1 MQADTQAQV
10 AFFLTGRRPAPFL
23 DPVDGLELRPALLAG
38 YRDLAALRH
47 DYPVVLVAKDG
58 GATPV
63 RPLSALVD
71 EAFAKAAVGDDA
83 ARVRQHGLRLEQEIR
98 ALLAGGHTAGPLS
111 VVWDLAVSRLLPK
124 MDPAFADSCKRLRAA
139 IKVDGELADC
149 DAAVP
154 ERLVRHLWQAAQAAK
169 AAAFRERLE
178 RLVAKLSDIL
188 RADYERS
195 REGLS
200 ASRLRASV
208 GAAHAD
214 MIDFDGLSKLLVKV
228 QPKQGMPESRRARIQ
243 SLLDVLRKQRFF
255 AGVGGGTAK
264 PYEFAFDTCGDAL
277 KAYAEREPK
286 LVELA
291 RAVVIAELEIDGEY
305 SPERHDA
312 LFEGYGATGLSPE
325 ELAAYPDSLVCLNGS
340 ALSAQEHGRLMQ
352 LLASGWPIK
361 VLLQI
366 DDLHDAAASDGAFA
380 AGLRS
385 SRIATQA
392 MALNDAF
399 VLQASSS
406 HLVGLAPRV
415 QRGLAYAGA
424 SLFSVFSGASGAR
437 AGLPPYLMAAAA
449 MESRAFP
456 AFSYDPSAGPEWAD
470 RFCLAANTQ
479 VEQDWPL
486 QAFAYE
492 DDRHQRVAQ
501 TVPFTLV
508 DFLASDPRSA
518 PHLARVPREKWN
530 GSMIGIDE
538 SLARPDRGLP
548 DHVPSLLMVDAR
560 DRLQK
565 VVVDQSLVRQAER
578 CRQMWHSLQ
587 ELAGVHN
594 SHARKLLARE
604 QQAWE
609 QRLRDQAPAA
619 PAAPSASAPAA
630 AAAAAVVAPPPAP
643 VVALAEEPAR
653 DPAQAYI
660 ETERCSSCNE
670 CTQLNPKMFAYNE
683 NQQAYIADVNAGTFA
698 ELVQAAEN
706 CQVAVIHPG
715 QPRNAN
721 EPGLAELLERAK
733 PFQ

>member
-10 AFFLTGRRPAPFL
+10 AFFLTGRRPASFL
-23 DPVDGLELRPALLAG
+23 DAVDGLELRPALLAG
-38 YRDLAALRH
+38 YRDLPALRH
-47 DYPVVLVAKDG
+47 DYPVVLVAKNG
-58 GATPV
+58 GANPV
-63 RPLSALVD
+63 RPLSALMD
-71 EAFAKAAVGDDA
+71 EAFASAAVGDDA

-98 ALLAGGHTAGPLS
+98 ALLAGGHTTGVLS
-111 VVWDLAVSRLLPK
+111 VVWDLALSRLMAK

-139 IKVDGELADC
+139 VKVDGELADC
-149 DAAVP
+149 DAALP
-154 ERLVRHLWQAAQAAK
+154 ARLVRHLWQAAQAAK

-200 ASRLRASV
+200 ASRLRESV

-243 SLLDVLRKQRFF
+243 SLLDVFRKQRFF
-255 AGVGGGTAK
+255 AGVAGGTAK
-264 PYEFAFDTCGDAL
+264 PYEFAFDTCGDAF

-291 RAVVIAELEIDGEY
+291 RAVVIAELEIEGEY

-312 LFEGYGATGLSPE
+312 LFEGYGATGLAPE
-325 ELAAYPDSLVCLNGS
+325 ELAHYPDSLVCLSGS

-352 LLASGWPIK
+352 VLASGWPIK

-366 DDLHDAAASDGAFA
+366 DDLHDAAPSDGAFA

-406 HLVGLAPRV
+406 HLAALAASV

-424 SLFSVFSGASGAR
+424 SLFSVFSGASGQR
-437 AGLPPYLMAAAA
+437 AGLPPYLVAAAA

-456 AFSYDPSAGPEWAD
+456 AFSYDPSAGVEWAD

-479 VEQDWPL
+479 VDRDWPV

-492 DDRHQRVAQ
+492 DDSHQRVAQ
-501 TVPFTLV
+501 SVPFTLV

-565 VVVDQSLVRQAER
+565 VVVDQSLLRQAER
-578 CRQMWHSLQ
+578 CRQMWRSLQ

-609 QRLRDQAPAA
+609 QRLREQAPAA
-619 PAAPSASAPAA
+619 PVAPAASAPSAAAASVVAPAPAA
-630 AAAAAVVAPPPAP
+630 VAAAV
-643 VVALAEEPAR
+643 EEPAR

-683 NQQAYIADVNAGTFA
+683 NQQAFIADVNAGTYA

>member
-10 AFFLTGRRPAPFL
+10 AFFLTGRRPASFL

-47 DYPVVLVAKDG
+47 DYPVVLVAKNG

-63 RPLSALVD
+63 RPLSALID
-71 EAFAKAAVGDDA
+71 EAFAKAAIGDDA

-98 ALLAGGHTAGPLS
+98 ALLAAGRTTGLLS
-111 VVWDLAVSRLLPK
+111 VVWDLAVSRLMPK
-124 MDPAFADSCKRLRAA
+124 MDPAFADSCKRLQAA

-149 DAAVP
+149 DAALP
-154 ERLVRHLWQAAQAAK
+154 ARLVHHLWQAAQAAK

-200 ASRLRASV
+200 ASRLRESV

-243 SLLDVLRKQRFF
+243 SLLDVLKKQRFF
-255 AGVGGGTAK
+255 AGVAGGTIK
-264 PYEFAFDTCGDAL
+264 PYEFVFETCGEAL
-277 KAYAEREPK
+277 KAYADREPK

-312 LFEGYGATGLSPE
+312 LFEGYGATGLAPE
-325 ELAAYPDSLVCLNGS
+325 ELAAYPDSLVCLSGP

-352 LLASGWPIK
+352 VLVSGWPIK

-406 HLVGLAPRV
+406 HLPGLAARV

-424 SLFSVFSGASGAR
+424 SLFSVFSGASGQG

-456 AFSYDPSAGPEWAD
+456 AFSYDPSAGAEWAD

-479 VEQDWPL
+479 VDQDWPV

-492 DDRHQRVAQ
+492 DDQHQRVAQ
-501 TVPFTLV
+501 SVPFTLV

-518 PHLARVPREKWN
+518 RHLARVPREKWN

-609 QRLRDQAPAA
+609 QRLRDQAPPAA
-619 PAAPSASAPAA
+619 AAPSAPAPV
-630 AAAAAVVAPPPAP
+630 AAAAAVAAPEPEA
-643 VVALAEEPAR
+643 AAAQEPAR
-653 DPAQAYI
+653 DPAQPYI

-683 NQQAYIADVNAGTFA
+683 NQQATIADVDAGTYA

-715 QPRNAN
+715 LPRNAS